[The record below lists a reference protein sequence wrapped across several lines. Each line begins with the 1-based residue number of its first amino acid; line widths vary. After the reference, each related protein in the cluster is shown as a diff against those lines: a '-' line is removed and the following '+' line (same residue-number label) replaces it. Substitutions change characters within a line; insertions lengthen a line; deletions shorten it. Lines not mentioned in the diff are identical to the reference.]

1 MVSLIISRDLKGEFL
16 MDSFIYGLIFIVLC
30 VFFIIFKPQIKGW
43 FGEKAVSSI
52 LAMLNKDEY
61 KVIND
66 VMLNTE
72 HGTSQI
78 DHVVLSLYGIFVIE
92 TKNYK
97 GWITGSEF
105 SEQWTKNMYGTKYKF
120 RNPIL
125 QNYGHIKALE
135 KHLGLQKDDFIP
147 IVVFSVDAEIKVKAK
162 TSVIYTVNLN
172 REIKKYREQKFTHQE
187 VERFTNK
194 LLALNVS
201 SRESKKEHVASIKT
215 QISDKKENIKNRIC
229 PRCGGQLIERK
240 GKYGTF
246 MGCSNYPKCR
256 YTINE

>member
-1 MVSLIISRDLKGEFL
+1 MLENY
-16 MDSFIYGLIFIVLC
+16 IYGLV
-30 VFFIIFKPQIKGW
+30 FIIICVLFVFFKPQIKGW

-72 HGTSQI
+72 YGTSQI
-78 DHVVLSLYGIFVIE
+78 DHVVLSPYGIFVIE

-105 SEQWTKNMYGTKYKF
+105 SEQWTKNMYGKKYKF
-120 RNPIL
+120 RNPLL
-125 QNYGHIKALE
+125 QNYGHVKALE
-135 KHLGLQKDDFIP
+135 KHLGLKTEDFIP
-147 IVVFSVDAEIKVKAK
+147 IVVFSVDAEIKVKTK
-162 TSVIYTVNLN
+162 SPVIYTVNLN
-172 REIKKYREQKFTHQE
+172 REIKKYQESKFTHDQ
-187 VERFTNK
+187 VENFSDK
-194 LLALNVS
+194 LLTLNVS
-201 SRESKKEHVASIKT
+201 SQENKREHVSAIKT
-215 QISDKKENIKNRIC
+215 QIYENKEKIKNRIC

-256 YTINE
+256 YTSNG